1 MTCLRLVWSSNGWRR
16 CRSNP
21 NPSDVMRLFKEMGAT
36 RRQLRCG
43 TAERAT
49 GVVGRLTISRGSGLL
64 NTTIMD
70 EVTAQLTRRLSAHLS
85 LLSRCSGLL
94 RFARSFRFQGFARSA
109 TRAGPKGPPR
119 RCCCGSPKKRRNK
132 TRVPDPC
139 AQPVRRQ
146 GYEHGGTHC
155 FFF

>member
-1 MTCLRLVWSSNGWRR
+1 MTYLRLVWSSNGRRR

-36 RRQLRCG
+36 RRQLPCG

-85 LLSRCSGLL
+85 LLSRCWSLALCALLSISRLCGLSTSL
-94 RFARSFRFQGFARSA
+94 ARLGVLLGAEYTLVA
-109 TRAGPKGPPR
+109 KMKTRACASGESNPGQYR
-119 RCCCGSPKKRRNK
+119 G
-132 TRVPDPC
+132 RVL
-139 AQPVRRQ
+139 
-146 GYEHGGTHC
+146 
-155 FFF
+155 